1 MAKDKK
7 KGQSGE
13 GGLDLW
19 SLKFGTLNDF
29 RDDDINDSGDRRRG
43 NPLSFLAQSL
53 AKAYGVDTLKS
64 VSDYRGIVMRVD
76 KKPKSL
82 IPTDR
87 SEVLNNYLK
96 QSLGDKIAG
105 MFSGDDDELVPV
117 YKVYI
122 PELEVRPPPDGEDDP
137 VLDTYFDVYD
147 GRVFPE
153 ERTQIDKGTV
163 VTVQFEDF
171 KNLTNPRIV
180 ASEKKPLIIKGLTAG
195 GSVLQRLGAHFKG
208 SPEKEKISDGG
219 SAAKDS
225 PTANEG
231 PSTSKYKARSKPGA
245 EATPA
250 QISFAEKFGFEVAVV
265 QAIEAVESGG
275 RPAAVRFEPHLWHR
289 HYKKL
294 GLTEAQRDAMPFT
307 RNPDNKPPFS
317 KVRSET
323 NETAFNK
330 ALEINPSAALYCTS
344 FGLYQVMGYQ
354 FPNYKNKTKAREHV
368 VRFRQDPVGVSYELL
383 EVWFGKNSKAQQA
396 AKTKDWRELAR
407 RYNGPANVAVYAP
420 RLSREYAAFTGTEPT
435 V

>member
-1 MAKDKK
+1 MSKDDE
-7 KGQSGE
+7 GQSGQ
-13 GGLDLW
+13 GGLDLK
-19 SLKFGTLNDF
+19 SLGYGSLNWI
-29 RDDDINDSGDRRRG
+29 RDDDINNSGDRRRG
-43 NPLSFLAQSL
+43 NPLNFLATAL
-53 AKAYGVDTLKS
+53 AKAYGIDALKG
-64 VSDYRGIVMRVD
+64 VSDYRGIVLKAVER
-76 KKPKSL
+76 PKSS

-87 SEVLNNYLK
+87 AEVLNNYLK
-96 QSLGDKIAG
+96 MSLGDKIKSAFG
-105 MFSGDDDELVPV
+105 GDDDSTVKV

-122 PELEVRPPPDGEDDP
+122 PEIEMRPPPNSGDDP
-137 VLDTYFDVYD
+137 ILDTYFDVYD
-147 GRVFPE
+147 GRLFPE
-153 ERTQIDKGTV
+153 DGSPIKVGTV

-171 KNLTNPRIV
+171 KNMTNPRIV
-180 ASEKKPLIIKGLTAG
+180 AAEKKPLIIRGLTAG
-195 GSVLQRLGAHFKG
+195 GSVIDQLKNFFLGKPKKTVEEV
-208 SPEKEKISDGG
+208 SEDEK
-219 SAAKDS
+219 
-225 PTANEG
+225 TASGEG

-245 EATPA
+245 EASPA

-294 GLTEAQRDAMPFT
+294 GLTETQRDAMPFT
-307 RNPDNKPPFS
+307 RNDQVPFS

-330 ALEINPSAALYCTS
+330 AMEINPSAALYCTS

-383 EVWFGKNSKAQQA
+383 EVWFSKNSKALQA
-396 AKTKDWRELAR
+396 ANAKDWRELAR
-407 RYNGPANVAVYAP
+407 RYNGPANVARYAP